1 MVLLVSSAVAAPIAG
16 ADVICTGLGQVPID
30 LGPNGGCLPGIFSV
44 EVASP
49 PGAPPDFQ
57 ESDNFQ
63 ENFVFIVIAGPE
75 HGFVTS
81 CSDGEALGGSPRLFG
96 SAGFSASFL
105 GAGVSGGTRG
115 GLTRLVNCGSAGGT
129 NFTLGVPIESQLSL
143 SAFVTGNLSR
153 AMAEVTGLKFFVR
166 IATLTDA
173 SFS

>member
-63 ENFVFIVIAGPE
+63 ENFVFIVIAGP
-75 HGFVTS
+75 TT
-81 CSDGEALGGSPRLFG
+81 A
-96 SAGFSASFL
+96 
-105 GAGVSGGTRG
+105 
-115 GLTRLVNCGSAGGT
+115 
-129 NFTLGVPIESQLSL
+129 
-143 SAFVTGNLSR
+143 LSR
-153 AMAEVTGLKFFVR
+153 PVRTGRLLEDLLVFLVLLASVQAFWVLVFPVGLEEVSP
-166 IATLTDA
+166 D
-173 SFS
+173 S